1 MCKFKCVFLMLS
13 VVLVTQLIIARNTH
27 TFNIYFKLN
36 QYVLTDVDREFIK
49 AEIDYLTNVNIHRIE
64 IIGHTDN
71 SADSLYNIK
80 LSNRRANEVKRTI
93 VALGFNENIVE
104 IGYFG
109 ENKPIVKND
118 NEKERSLNRRAEVVV
133 YFNDLEKKCALGDT
147 IIRTR
152 GGKEIVFDGCEF
164 REIENCVEIIEDNGQ
179 NNFKKGIVLFGKNI
193 QSQSKYSRLQVNLLD
208 GCTPN
213 ECFKNPVRIRIPV
226 TTPPDP
232 TNMPW
237 ALVKGEKTT
246 LRLVEHNKR
255 MFYEFDL
262 KCPTSWINCNCKK
275 NQKH

>member
-1 MCKFKCVFLMLS
+1 MLS

-109 ENKPIVKND
+109 EDKPIVKND